1 MSGSIPFFIGLENL
15 PNRTMTTFPKALVA
29 SAMALPGVPSQ
40 AEVLKSMAAGEVP
53 QVNLDQ
59 FDMMAYMTIHKQLM
73 EYAGQNLLTT
83 SKASKVVPEKD
94 VQRVLIHSR
103 TPEVGYGQFMLVN
116 GLLTWQPESLCLFLI
131 NLMCHVQGLNQ
142 KSGCVFRENSKP
154 YNAGPKPLFPCFGR
168 ERLVN
173 NGHSV
178 CARPEEMLRTMRDD
192 YTGALDTAYGRGFS
206 YARTVDHTKLAL
218 DCHGP
223 WDYYLLLA
231 EGGDTYPEPDVE
243 DTKQAKHILA
253 INWDDMKDALLP
265 APSVA
270 TEYFVRELV

>member
-116 GLLTWQPESLCLFLI
+116 GL
-131 NLMCHVQGLNQ
+131 
-142 KSGCVFRENSKP
+142 
-154 YNAGPKPLFPCFGR
+154 
-168 ERLVN
+168 VN